1 VNSTLRSQ
9 DGSLSEPAPAR
20 SELVG
25 AFERWL
31 LHRVLAARGSPP
43 VQLVL
48 WNGETFGVPASE
60 ALARVEIRDR
70 ATLRSLALQP
80 ESGFG
85 DAYAEGRLRVEGD
98 LPALLERGFRVGKP
112 RGLEW
117 RLAGLASR
125 VLRLNTRR
133 VARGHIQH
141 HYDLGNDFYGGWLD
155 DRMVYT
161 CAYFATPDVSLEEAQ
176 RAKLDLVCRKLRLV
190 PGERVVEAGCGWGA
204 LALHMAGQYG
214 CRVRAFNISKEQ
226 LALARERAKELGLVG
241 RVEFVEDD
249 YRNVRGRFDAFVSV
263 GMLEHV
269 GRNQYRALGRAID
282 RCLEPNGRAFLHSIG
297 RARPAPLNPWVEN
310 NIFPGAYTPTL
321 REMVKL
327 LEPHDFAVLDVE
339 NLRLHYARTLQH
351 WLVRFERHADAYTE
365 RFGER
370 FVRMWRL
377 YLAGSIAGFRAG
389 TLQLFQVLFAR
400 TSSTQAPWT
409 RSHLY
414 EAP

>member
-1 VNSTLRSQ
+1 MRSQ
-9 DGSLSEPAPAR
+9 ARSSSEPASAP
-20 SELVG
+20 SEPVG

-48 WNGETFGVPASE
+48 WNGESFGVPSSE

-70 ATLRSLALQP
+70 ATLRALVLQP

-85 DAYAEGRLRVEGD
+85 DAYAEGRLCVEGD
-98 LPALLERGFRVGKP
+98 LPALLERGFRVGRP
-112 RGLEW
+112 GGFEW

-125 VLRLNTRR
+125 LLRLNTRR
-133 VARGHIQH
+133 AARSQIQH
-141 HYDLGNDFYGGWLD
+141 HYDLGNDFYRGWLD
-155 DRMVYT
+155 ERMVYT
-161 CAYFATPDVSLEEAQ
+161 CAYFSTPDVSLEEAQ

-190 PGERVVEAGCGWGA
+190 PGERVVEAGCGWGG

-226 LALARERAKELGLVG
+226 VAWARERAKDLGLVG

-249 YRNVRGRFDAFVSV
+249 YRNLSGRFDAFVSV

-269 GRNQYRALGRAID
+269 GRNQYRSLGRAID
-282 RCLEPNGRAFLHSIG
+282 RCLEPDGRAFLHSIG
-297 RARPAPLNPWVEN
+297 RARPSPLNPWVET

-321 REMVKL
+321 REMVKI

-351 WLVRFERHADAYTE
+351 WLLRFERHADEYTQ

-370 FVRMWRL
+370 FVRTWRL
-377 YLAGSIAGFRAG
+377 YLAGSIAGFRSG

-400 TSSTQAPWT
+400 TPSLRVPWT

-414 EAP
+414 EAA